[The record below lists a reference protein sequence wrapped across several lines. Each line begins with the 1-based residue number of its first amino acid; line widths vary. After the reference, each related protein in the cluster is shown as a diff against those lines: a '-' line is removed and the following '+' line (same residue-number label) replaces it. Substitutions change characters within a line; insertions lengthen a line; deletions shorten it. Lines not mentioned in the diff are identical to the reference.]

1 MLCSF
6 VYLFWN
12 NKVLSFFISYEK
24 EVNISKSFISNY
36 NGVETGGEIS
46 FRGDIDVFIRK
57 HKLIN
62 LLNTVNNKIK
72 WCSRNL

>member
-12 NKVLSFFISYEK
+12 NKVLNFFVSYEK
-24 EVNISKSFISNY
+24 KVNISKSFISNY
-36 NGVETGGEIS
+36 NGVKIGGEVC
-46 FRGDIDVFIRK
+46 FRGDIDVFIRM

-62 LLNTVNNKIK
+62 LLDTVNNELK
-72 WCSRNL
+72 WCSHNL